1 MDSVPAKSTVA
12 VLAFTVI
19 LFLFCLLWFS
29 RTASSSRNKRRTATE
44 ASGAWPIIGHI
55 PLLGGPRPPH
65 LSLTNMADK
74 FGTIFTIK
82 LGVHRALVVS
92 NWEIAKECLTTNDKA
107 FATRPKLAGMEI
119 LGYNYAMIAFAPYG
133 PYWRQ
138 VRRFA
143 TVELLSNHRLDML
156 KRVRES
162 EVETSL
168 QQLYQLWDKKR
179 SNSAKVL
186 VDMKRWFRDVVLNV
200 ILMIIVGKRIPNS
213 SEGDETVKWKK
224 SLDDFSEQSGKFVVS
239 DALPFL
245 RWLDIGG
252 EEKFMKKIAKELD
265 QIHRDPEVWSDPCE
279 FRPERFLTTHKDVDV
294 RGQNFELIPFGSGR
308 RMCPGVSF
316 ALQILHLTLAN
327 VLHWFDFAIPLDEP
341 VAMREGAGLTSP
353 RATPLEVHITPR
365 LPASLY
371 ESTS

>member
-29 RTASSSRNKRRTATE
+29 RTASSSRNKSRTATE

-65 LSLTNMADK
+65 LSLANMADK

-224 SLDDFSEQSGKFVVS
+224 SLDDFSELSGKFVVS

-265 QIHRDPEVWSDPCE
+265 QVVEGWLQEHKHKRAANEANSEEDFMGVMLSILRDAEEHDADTVNKATSLVYTLVNQIILE
-279 FRPERFLTTHKDVDV
+279 KNLISFFAQQKSHLIRPNKL
-294 RGQNFELIPFGSGR
+294 
-308 RMCPGVSF
+308 
-316 ALQILHLTLAN
+316 
-327 VLHWFDFAIPLDEP
+327 
-341 VAMREGAGLTSP
+341 
-353 RATPLEVHITPR
+353 
-365 LPASLY
+365 LY
-371 ESTS
+371 